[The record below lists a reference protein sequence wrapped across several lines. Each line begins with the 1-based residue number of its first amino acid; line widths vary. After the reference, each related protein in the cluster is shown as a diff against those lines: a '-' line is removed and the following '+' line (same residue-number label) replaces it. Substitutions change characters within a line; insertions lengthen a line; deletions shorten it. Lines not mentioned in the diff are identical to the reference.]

1 MTTTMRAARR
11 AVSDILTKSP
21 IVAVLRAA
29 DARDYGRVVDVLVD
43 NGIHS
48 IELTLSTPGTLEY
61 LPALLARLGSDVEIG
76 IGTVVSREQAQRAL
90 DCGAHYLV
98 TPIMD
103 LDVIALAVQ
112 RGVPVFPGG
121 LTPTELHAAWE
132 AGATA
137 VKIFPAETVGP
148 KYGSHLRGPF
158 PELEFI
164 PSGGVELD
172 DIQSWLGAGAVAV
185 SLGGPLVGD
194 SLRGGSMDA
203 LAQRAQKVVC
213 LVADLRAAG

>member
-1 MTTTMRAARR
+1 MRAARR

-90 DCGAHYLV
+90 DCGAHFLV